1 MSGVVVTCEH
11 CGASLPSTAM
21 FCGECGSAVAPSAR
35 ASTSQ
40 PDASPPV
47 LTGESRCSQCGAPMR
62 ITDIFCAECGHVAQ
76 AVAEAYL
83 TQTRAIG
90 VRATPVVRSSDAGES
105 AIGIPEPG
113 TPDPGTLEPSTR
125 EPAVETAPIVLS
137 ERESAV
143 SVGGRIPADKGE
155 SAPAPTPPTTHFVLQ
170 FSTGEQ
176 AAVTGGGLL
185 GRNPQPEPGEQ
196 FEHLVV
202 LHDPGRSVSKTHL
215 EFGHEDGW
223 FWVLDRYSGNG
234 SVLRQ
239 PELAPVRCE
248 PGRRYR
254 AARGSRIDIGEQFFV
269 VS

>member
-1 MSGVVVTCEH
+1 
-11 CGASLPSTAM
+11 
-21 FCGECGSAVAPSAR
+21 
-35 ASTSQ
+35 
-40 PDASPPV
+40 
-47 LTGESRCSQCGAPMR
+47 MR

-90 VRATPVVRSSDAGES
+90 VRATPIVRSSEAPERAAAES
-105 AIGIPEPG
+105 
-113 TPDPGTLEPSTR
+113 
-125 EPAVETAPIVLS
+125 EPAVSAPEQAAVAPEPAIGGAEPVVSTAPIILS
-137 ERESAV
+137 EPESAA
-143 SVGGRIPADKGE
+143 SVGERTPVDQSE
-155 SAPAPTPPTTHFVLQ
+155 SRPAPASSVTRFVLQ

-176 AAVTGGGLL
+176 AAVTGAGLL

-196 FEHLVV
+196 FDHLVV

-239 PELAPVRCE
+239 PEQTAVRCE

-254 AARGSRIDIGEQFFV
+254 VTRGSRIDIGEQFFV